1 MTDKNEIEKAT
12 DNIVNSIWKGLKFC
26 WTGAILSFVFC
37 FLWKFTNVYNVFG
50 LPELDY
56 FQALAIYFIIN
67 ILFPIRLL
75 KGGKNDNPES

>member
-1 MTDKNEIEKAT
+1 MADKNEVEKT
-12 DNIVNSIWKGLKFC
+12 IDSITYRIWKYCKFF
-26 WTGAILSFVFC
+26 WTGAVLSFIMC
-37 FLWKFTNVYNVFG
+37 FLWKFTNVYKVFG

-75 KGGKNDNPES
+75 KEK

>member
-1 MTDKNEIEKAT
+1 MADKNEIEKVT

-26 WTGAILSFVFC
+26 YTGAILSFIFC
-37 FLWKFTNVYNVFG
+37 FFWKFTSVYKVFG
-50 LPELDY
+50 LPEIDY

-75 KGGKNDNPES
+75 KEK